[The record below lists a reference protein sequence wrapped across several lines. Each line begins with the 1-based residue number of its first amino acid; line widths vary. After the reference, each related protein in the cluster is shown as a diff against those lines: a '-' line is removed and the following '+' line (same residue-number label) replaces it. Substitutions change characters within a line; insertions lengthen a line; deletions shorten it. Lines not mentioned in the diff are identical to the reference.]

1 MSFKV
6 ELMLVKSWMWCL
18 ARDLAAV
25 FCVFFLN
32 KCVFLVA

>member
-25 FCVFFLN
+25 FFGFF
-32 KCVFLVA
+32 F